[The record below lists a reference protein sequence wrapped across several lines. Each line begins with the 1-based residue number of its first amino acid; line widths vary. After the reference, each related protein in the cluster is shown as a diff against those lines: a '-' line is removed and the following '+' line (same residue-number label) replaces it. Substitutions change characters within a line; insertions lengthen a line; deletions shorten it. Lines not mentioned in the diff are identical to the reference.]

1 MLKVCMGVLIM
12 FEALIFGCTW
22 IMGYHAL
29 TTKEKIKLTIVMNVF
44 VGVLLFGFYLI
55 S

>member
-12 FEALIFGCTW
+12 FEALILGCTW
-22 IMGYHAL
+22 IMCHDL
-29 TTKEKIKLTIVMNVF
+29 TFKEKIKLTIAMNVF
-44 VGVLLFGFYLI
+44 VGALLFGFYLV